1 MPENLHRHIRIS
13 QGLHRC
19 LEENHVPHIW
29 HVDSNA
35 YDDIE
40 WVNSL
45 CPDNDGN
52 FWRLVHHSVQLF
64 LPGNCARQSLPAKR
78 LRAKGT
84 SRMSQGLI
92 CVAPY
97 RLTREKRRKMRPCN
111 SLQKKCNGQG
121 RIRTYVDLR
130 QWVYSPSPLATRA
143 PVQVPAANIATRTL
157 LNRKEAF
164 LSTGRA
170 DFLKVIS
177 TSLARCGVSW
187 RWPCPCSQDDVE

>member
-1 MPENLHRHIRIS
+1 M
-13 QGLHRC
+13 
-19 LEENHVPHIW
+19 PHIW
-29 HVDSNA
+29 HVDSSA
-35 YDDIE
+35 HDDAE
-40 WVNSL
+40 WANSL
-45 CPDNDGN
+45 CSDNDGN
-52 FWRLVHHSVQLF
+52 FWSPVHHPVPLSL
-64 LPGNCARQSLPAKR
+64 LGNCTRQSLPAKR
-78 LRAKGT
+78 LKAKGT

-143 PVQVPAANIATRTL
+143 PVQVPAANIATRAL

-177 TSLARCGVSW
+177 ASSTRYGVSW
-187 RWPCPCSQDDVE
+187 RRPCPCSQNDVK